1 MWSVFNLSLRQA
13 LCKPNSSLSRLQD
26 GSTAFKIAWQAGHRD
41 VGLLLYVHEQ
51 MLRSKLPNRGEPIRK
66 SLPLPARPK
75 PPK

>member
-1 MWSVFNLSLRQA
+1 M
-13 LCKPNSSLSRLQD
+13 LCSPFALQD

-51 MLRSKLPNRGEPIRK
+51 MLRSKLPNRSDPIRK

-75 PPK
+75 PAK